1 MQEQYVSV
9 QKAIIRIGLFS
20 VLVSFMAGCSS
31 SNKLVS
37 VLVEDKSGNVELVY
51 AKTQSPENLV
61 KEIRFYPNGDTLSVT
76 PMLKGAVN
84 GVVSN
89 YHKDNR
95 LKEQISFVNG
105 KQNGVFRRFDAEGV
119 LVFEGSLVD
128 GKKTGVWTTWYDEVQ
143 MEEQRNYTDDVPD
156 GKWTYWY
163 IDGSPKREEV
173 YEAGKLIA
181 EKDF

>member
-1 MQEQYVSV
+1 
-9 QKAIIRIGLFS
+9 
-20 VLVSFMAGCSS
+20 
-31 SNKLVS
+31 
-37 VLVEDKSGNVELVY
+37 
-51 AKTQSPENLV
+51 
-61 KEIRFYPNGDTLSVT
+61 
-76 PMLKGAVN
+76 
-84 GVVSN
+84 VVSN
-89 YHKDNR
+89 YHKNNR

-105 KQNGVFRRFDAEGV
+105 KQNGVFRRFDSEGI